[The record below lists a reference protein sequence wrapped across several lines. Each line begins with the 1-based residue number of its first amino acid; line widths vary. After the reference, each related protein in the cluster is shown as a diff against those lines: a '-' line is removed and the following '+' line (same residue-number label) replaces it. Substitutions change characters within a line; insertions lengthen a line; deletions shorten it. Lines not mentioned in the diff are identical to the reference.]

1 MIIRPDSRLK
11 HNLQHSLL
19 LLISYY
25 TVNNRKLSF
34 DTKFYLKQI
43 LVIRSIVSIQ
53 FNLINDI

>member
-25 TVNNRKLSF
+25 TVNNRKLWF